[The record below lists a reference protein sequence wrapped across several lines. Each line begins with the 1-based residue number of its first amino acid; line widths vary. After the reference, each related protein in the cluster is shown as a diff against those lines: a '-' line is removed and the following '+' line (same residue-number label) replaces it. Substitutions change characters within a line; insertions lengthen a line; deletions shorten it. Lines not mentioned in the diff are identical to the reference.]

1 MSQTP
6 HAIVAPFDAAG
17 LGLAGVLH
25 RARQDRLAA
34 QAHADAVQA
43 NRNINASQR
52 AARAVE
58 ALRGVLFATQAE
70 NAALVSENARLQREL
85 TASKAETLR
94 ARGLLVRHMRAA

>member
-1 MSQTP
+1 MSIS
-6 HAIVAPFDAAG
+6 AYNIAAPFDAAG

-43 NRNINASQR
+43 NRNLTAATR

-70 NAALVSENARLQREL
+70 NAALDQENAEL
-85 TASKAETLR
+85 KRALAVARAETLR
-94 ARGLLVRHMRAA
+94 AKGLLVRHMRAA